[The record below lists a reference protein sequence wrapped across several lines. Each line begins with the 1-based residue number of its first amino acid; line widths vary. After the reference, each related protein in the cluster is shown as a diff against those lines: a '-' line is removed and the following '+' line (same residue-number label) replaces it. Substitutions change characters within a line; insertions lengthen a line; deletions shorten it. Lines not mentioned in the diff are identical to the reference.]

1 MKDHPTALTL
11 QFQELATHIQSAP
24 EADLAVNLALPVGAD
39 ALAHTVLRHT
49 PPRPLEIE
57 QAIELVEDA
66 VMPAR
71 AQLPAALR
79 LQTRDAPLRAMAAG
93 VAKPVVS
100 PAPSGESAEPPSAT
114 AQAPLW
120 LSTDAVEHLFNR
132 LAARAE
138 GRPATQDDVPVD
150 GPSAARL
157 VIVRELMHHWALDG
171 VWLI

>member
-1 MKDHPTALTL
+1 ML
-11 QFQELATHIQSAP
+11 QFQELSTHIQTAL
-24 EADLAVNLALPVGAD
+24 EADLHVNLSLPVGAD
-39 ALAHTVLRHT
+39 ALAQSVLRHT

-79 LQTRDAPLRAMAAG
+79 LQSPDVLLRAMAAG
-93 VAKPVVS
+93 VAKPV
-100 PAPSGESAEPPSAT
+100 APPEQVAEPAGNTIPA

-150 GPSAARL
+150 GPNAARL

-171 VWLI
+171 LLLT